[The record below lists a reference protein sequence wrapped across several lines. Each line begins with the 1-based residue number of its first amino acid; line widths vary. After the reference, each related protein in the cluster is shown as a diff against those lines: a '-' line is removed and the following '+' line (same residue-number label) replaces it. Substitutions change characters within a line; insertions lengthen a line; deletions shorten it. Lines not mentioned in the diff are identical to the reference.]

1 MSTCGSIFLKRS
13 LLSSV
18 ADTATLRASRSP
30 CFRHSLFRLLENRA
44 YTGTMSPHKM
54 QISNT
59 ATDGQQTS
67 QTNITGPVPVQGDLN
82 NTSSM
87 RQIDEVHANPDFAYR
102 SLAIPTEED
111 DPDTLAKYRPFL
123 LDGEVAAHD
132 WVAKLELATVTE
144 MAHNDIAKTGERL
157 KVLVLYGSLRSR

>member
-1 MSTCGSIFLKRS
+1 MNTCVSTLLKRS
-13 LLSSV
+13 LLPSI
-18 ADTATLRASRSP
+18 ANTATVRVSRSLHL
-30 CFRHSLFRLLENRA
+30 RHHLFRLENRA
-44 YTGTMSPHKM
+44 YIGTMSI
-54 QISNT
+54 QNLQDNNT
-59 ATDGQQTS
+59 VANGQQHAQTS
-67 QTNITGPVPVQGDLN
+67 TAAPAPVQGDLN

>member
-1 MSTCGSIFLKRS
+1 MNTCVSTLLKRS
-13 LLSSV
+13 LLPSI
-18 ADTATLRASRSP
+18 ANTATFRVSRSLHL
-30 CFRHSLFRLLENRA
+30 RHHLFRLENRA
-44 YTGTMSPHKM
+44 YIGTMSI
-54 QISNT
+54 QNLQDNNT
-59 ATDGQQTS
+59 VANGQQHAQTS
-67 QTNITGPVPVQGDLN
+67 TAAPAPVQGDLN